1 MNNKNRTHLH
11 HYSYQWHKELMV
23 HMIANKQKKSEKT
36 TTVNHVCMENY
47 NVTDNFLF
55 THWMLLPFVRLRF
68 FEKSFF
74 ISSKTCRRTSSVTS
88 SWPPST
94 HCTRR
99 RQSERRT
106 AVTEPNHFLTVPSS
120 HWKYLCVC
128 VCDRV
133 LGKGRVIPV
142 QVPPRYTSYIV
153 TSGCTRRRETTR
165 VRRPYRLGGSCGVTQ
180 PHL

>member
-23 HMIANKQKKSEKT
+23 HMIANKQKKSEK

-128 VCDRV
+128 VCV
-133 LGKGRVIPV
+133 CVTVCWGKGGWYLYRY
-142 QVPPRYTSYIV
+142 PRGTHRTSSQAVVLVAGKQLEYVVLIV
-153 TSGCTRRRETTR
+153 
-165 VRRPYRLGGSCGVTQ
+165 
-180 PHL
+180 

>member
-1 MNNKNRTHLH
+1 MCVWKIITSLTISFSHTECCYRLSV
-11 HYSYQWHKELMV
+11 YVFLRSPSSFRQR
-23 HMIANKQKKSEKT
+23 
-36 TTVNHVCMENY
+36 HVEGP
-47 NVTDNFLF
+47 
-55 THWMLLPFVRLRF
+55 LLSRLRD
-68 FEKSFF
+68 
-74 ISSKTCRRTSSVTS
+74 RRPHIVHVEDSRNDGRRSQSRITSS
-88 SWPPST
+88 PS
-94 HCTRR
+94 RR
-99 RQSERRT
+99 HIEST
-106 AVTEPNHFLTVPSS
+106 CVCV
-120 HWKYLCVC
+120 CVC